1 MFNSTTPQQLTIAQ
15 QRQRKNIANLTLW
28 TFQGW
33 IAMLLIAAGYA
44 KIAEPMTSLEILL
57 GWASTDQQSLVRALG
72 WFEMAL
78 GLTSL
83 SPLIFGNLAR
93 TPLLVG
99 AACIIALATTM
110 IVVHSLRLEPGAAL
124 MNLALLGMSV
134 AVFAGR
140 RPRAP

>member
-124 MNLALLGMSV
+124 MNQI
-134 AVFAGR
+134 GR
-140 RPRAP
+140 AHV

>member
-57 GWASTDQQSLVRALG
+57 GWASADQESLVRALG

-99 AACIIALATTM
+99 ATCIIALATTM
-110 IVVHSLRLEPGAAL
+110 IVVHSLRLEPGAVV
-124 MNLALLGMSV
+124 MNLALLGISV

>member
-57 GWASTDQQSLVRALG
+57 GWASADQESLVRALG

-83 SPLIFGNLAR
+83 SPLIFGKLAR

-99 AACIIALATTM
+99 ATCIIALATTM
-110 IVVHSLRLEPGAAL
+110 IVVHSLRLEPGAVV
-124 MNLALLGMSV
+124 MNLALLGISV